1 MSNKKENFASYA
13 QLIYTLIPFTLL
25 IIIKIYKN
33 EWEQIILTPDWGIAA
48 SLLFGQAQAKIISA
62 GLKNSI
68 SNANGYQFYNSLR
81 ILYLMIALSTF
92 TLMSIEPNFVL
103 AIFQIV
109 FFIFSIIIFIKDSI
123 TAQKII
129 NIDNSKPDN
138 NLRQ

>member
-1 MSNKKENFASYA
+1 MSDKKENFASYA

-92 TLMSIEPNFVL
+92 TLRMS
-103 AIFQIV
+103 
-109 FFIFSIIIFIKDSI
+109 
-123 TAQKII
+123 
-129 NIDNSKPDN
+129 
-138 NLRQ
+138 

>member
-1 MSNKKENFASYA
+1 MGADNINSRLGNSSK
-13 QLIYTLIPFTLL
+13 P
-25 IIIKIYKN
+25 
-33 EWEQIILTPDWGIAA
+33 P
-48 SLLFGQAQAKIISA
+48 FGQAQAKIISA

-92 TLMSIEPNFVL
+92 TLMSIEPNFFL
-103 AIFQIV
+103 AIFQIF

-129 NIDNSKPDN
+129 KIDNSKPDN